1 MSQRFCDIFVRAS
14 FQCVYHGNEFN
25 PCWVPVM
32 VGSMVDALTSF
43 ALLNIVCDI
52 ISSQINVQSSRIRK
66 LLLYEFD
73 LSQNPAEATKN
84 ICYSKGEGA
93 VDQSYQVIGKFRLN
107 CNNLDD
113 QASLGRPKTMDTE
126 AVL

>member
-1 MSQRFCDIFVRAS
+1 
-14 FQCVYHGNEFN
+14 
-25 PCWVPVM
+25 M

-52 ISSQINVQSSRIRK
+52 ISSQMNVQSSRIRK